1 MGASGPSTGG
11 GGGVGPAGRKTD
23 GTYGT
28 KKDARKASR
37 RNELRTAVKKAASKS
52 IVGKAIS
59 GLKKASKKSKQNV
72 LDYEGQAAG
81 VTPMRNP
88 INQRDRES
96 DNLPTVL
103 TTPTVQP
110 KPEPIVEVKNIGGR
124 DVQVQAP
131 TEAEMAQ
138 AEEDKKE
145 EYDVRKTKRRG
156 RRMTILTPT
165 GGVRGNFVLGKP
177 TLLGS

>member
-1 MGASGPSTGG
+1 MGASGASSGG
-11 GGGVGPAGRKTD
+11 GGSGVPDQIRPAKVRRKEVI
-23 GTYGT
+23 
-28 KKDARKASR
+28 K
-37 RNELRTAVKKAASKS
+37 ETANKIFSKS
-52 IVGKAIS
+52 PIS
-59 GLKKASKKSKQNV
+59 RITKGLKKASKKSKQNV

-103 TTPTVQP
+103 TTPTIQP

-138 AEEDKKE
+138 AETDKKE
-145 EYDVRKTKRRG
+145 EYDVRRTKRRG

-165 GGVRGNFVLGKP
+165 GGVRGDFVLGKP

>member
-11 GGGVGPAGRKTD
+11 GGGVGAAGKKKS
-23 GTYGT
+23 GSYGT
-28 KKDARKASR
+28 KKDAKKASS
-37 RNELRTAVKKAASKS
+37 RNELRSFIRGGGVVGAVIRGITKS
-52 IVGKAIS
+52 GA
-59 GLKKASKKSKQNV
+59 KSKAKKQANV
-72 LDYEGQAAG
+72 EIGLGTDRMSNYTVGQGGTKEKEG
-81 VTPMRNP
+81 NDNN
-88 INQRDRES
+88 NQ
-96 DNLPTVL
+96 PTQ
-103 TTPTVQP
+103 PTQLP
-110 KPEPIVEVKNIGGR
+110 KPIIVKKNIGGR

-138 AEEDKKE
+138 AEADKKE

>member
-1 MGASGPSTGG
+1 MGASGPSRE
-11 GGGVGPAGRKTD
+11 GPANRYEKP
-23 GTYGT
+23 
-28 KKDARKASR
+28 KKKNPIAKFIESGG
-37 RNELRTAVKKAASKS
+37 
-52 IVGKAIS
+52 IVGSI
-59 GLKKASKKSKQNV
+59 LKNVSKPSKKSKQNV

-103 TTPTVQP
+103 TTPTAQP

-138 AEEDKKE
+138 AEADKKE

-165 GGVRGNFVLGKP
+165 GGVRGNFMLGKP